1 MFKTHFM
8 VSLFLGGLMQKQEL
22 EELIRNYQSTGRETY
37 ELKKFKDEE
46 EAENIFIM
54 QNTIFLGTNKMQ
66 IKKLDGTIEKY
77 NIEKYYPVDEKDEM
91 IKELNKKVEELERR
105 LNNEPTNNNES
116 TTRSNES
123 STNVDG
129 DVESESKTNG
139 ESIPE

>member
-1 MFKTHFM
+1 M
-8 VSLFLGGLMQKQEL
+8 
-22 EELIRNYQSTGRETY
+22 
-37 ELKKFKDEE
+37 KKFKDTE

-54 QNTIFLGTNKMQ
+54 QNTIFMGTNKMQ

-105 LNNEPTNNNES
+105 LNNEPTNNNEP

-123 STNVDG
+123 NANASG

-139 ESIPE
+139 ESVSE

>member
-1 MFKTHFM
+1 MYN
-8 VSLFLGGLMQKQEL
+8 QKQEL
-22 EELIRNYQSTGRETY
+22 EELIRNYQTTGREHIY
-37 ELKKFKDEE
+37 ELKKFKDTE

-54 QNTIFLGTNKMQ
+54 QNTIFMGTNKMQ

-105 LNNEPTNNNES
+105 LNNEPTNNNEP

-123 STNVDG
+123 NANASG

-139 ESIPE
+139 EFVSE

>member
-1 MFKTHFM
+1 MYN
-8 VSLFLGGLMQKQEL
+8 QKQEL
-22 EELIRNYQSTGRETY
+22 EELIRNYQTTGREHIY
-37 ELKKFKDEE
+37 ELKKFKDTE

-54 QNTIFLGTNKMQ
+54 QNTIFMGTNKMQ

-123 STNVDG
+123 NANANG